1 MEQALLRTEPVPH
14 GKFRDRKNTALL
26 YVGGVFKFWVLVPAS
41 SGQRCVA
48 GGVLLCAHLL
58 LVMLTAFISPAC
70 PQLTDQSWLPGDV
83 KVPFLQ
89 VPFDVKGKFRFLPPA
104 QLSVV
109 GSYLL
114 GTCIK
119 PEINVDVAV
128 TMPRVSLAVPE
139 LSPISSCPLW
149 SCPCD
154 S

>member
-1 MEQALLRTEPVPH
+1 MGTSL
-14 GKFRDRKNTALL
+14 RDRKNTALL
-26 YVGGVFKFWVLVPAS
+26 YVGGVFKFCVRVPAS
-41 SGQRCVA
+41 SGQCCVG
-48 GGVLLCAHLL
+48 GGVLLSAHLL
-58 LVMLTAFISPAC
+58 LVVLRAFISPAR
-70 PQLTDQSWLPGDV
+70 PQLTDQTWLPGDV

-128 TMPRVSLAVPE
+128 TMPRVSLAAPE
-139 LSPISSCPLW
+139 LSAISSCPPW
-149 SCPCD
+149 SCPSRD

>member
-1 MEQALLRTEPVPH
+1 M
-14 GKFRDRKNTALL
+14 
-26 YVGGVFKFWVLVPAS
+26 
-41 SGQRCVA
+41 
-48 GGVLLCAHLL
+48 
-58 LVMLTAFISPAC
+58 
-70 PQLTDQSWLPGDV
+70 

-119 PEINVDVAV
+119 PEINVDMAV

-149 SCPCD
+149 SCPRD